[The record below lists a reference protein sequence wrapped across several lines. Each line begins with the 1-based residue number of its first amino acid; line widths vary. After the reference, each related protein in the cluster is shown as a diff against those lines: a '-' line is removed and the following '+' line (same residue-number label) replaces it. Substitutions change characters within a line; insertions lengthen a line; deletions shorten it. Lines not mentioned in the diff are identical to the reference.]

1 MFKISPAVLSYLETL
16 SHNALIKLI
25 YYFAV
30 THEDIRLTIE
40 GKSGVNNTKTRNDTA
55 VEHSRQISQTVPEPM
70 TGAHR
75 PQKLQTTQKIFTQST
90 ATTGIANI
98 FTQSITESAAA
109 DTVTLSHTVV
119 NRNSTAQEK
128 INLYTSLFVG
138 RKDVFALRWY
148 NAKSNKSG
156 YSPVCENKWKIGKC
170 DMKKYSCAG
179 IF

>member
-1 MFKISPAVLSYLETL
+1 MSDRSSAVLSYLETL
-16 SHNALIKLI
+16 YHDELIELLHS
-25 YYFAV
+25 FAT

-55 VEHSRQISQTVPEPM
+55 VEHSRQISQTVPE
-70 TGAHR
+70 
-75 PQKLQTTQKIFTQST
+75 SVT
-90 ATTGIANI
+90 ADVYVYHP
-98 FTQSITESAAA
+98 SHVL
-109 DTVTLSHTVV
+109 VT
-119 NRNSTAQEK
+119 RNSTAQEK

-156 YSPVCENKWKIGKC
+156 YSPVCENKWKTGKC